1 MSQSQS
7 SRGPATLSD
16 VAEAANVSRMT
27 VSKVLRGTGR
37 ISAATR
43 QRVTEIA
50 DAMGYVPSS
59 LAGALSQQSSSL
71 VGVLIP
77 SVSDQVYSG
86 VLAGINAVLTPRG
99 FSSLIGETFFDGETE
114 ERLVRMML
122 SMKPAGLILAG
133 GLPRTGATAH
143 LLGKC
148 GLRPVRLWDGD
159 RAGPDVTVGLSHEAA
174 GRAAARICLE
184 AGFSRACYVGAQ
196 LERDLCAA
204 RRRDGFVAELGRAGV
219 ACQVVEDP
227 ELTRTAEGGQILTE
241 RLLRAGDLPQVIHY
255 LNDAMAIGGLR
266 SLFAAGLSVPEAVSV
281 IGFNGTSLQNALRTR
296 LTTFEVPVRR
306 VGEAAAHAAIG
317 TQAEREAAQA
327 AEIAPVIVRGNTFR
341 WPAREAG

>member
-1 MSQSQS
+1 MSQSPTT
-7 SRGPATLSD
+7 RRPATLSD

-59 LAGALSQQSSSL
+59 LAGALSSRSSPL

-99 FSSLIGETFFDGETE
+99 FSSLIGETFFDGDIE

-122 SMKPAGLILAG
+122 SMKPAGLILSG
-133 GLPRTGATAH
+133 GLPRTAATAH

-159 RAGPDVTVGLSHEAA
+159 FPGPDVTVGLSHDAA

-204 RRRDGFVAELGRAGV
+204 RRRDGFVDELGRAGV
-219 ACQVVEDP
+219 NCHVLADP
-227 ELTRTAEGGQILTE
+227 DLTRTAQGGQVLTE
-241 RLLRAGDLPQVIHY
+241 RLLQAGDLPEVIHY

-266 SLFAAGLSVPEAVSV
+266 TLFAAGLSVPDAVSV

-296 LTTFEVPVRR
+296 LTTFEVPVRMI
-306 VGEAAAHAAIG
+306 GEAAARAAIG
-317 TQAEREAAQA
+317 SPAEKEAAQA
-327 AEIAPVIVRGNTFR
+327 LGMVPVFVPGNSFR
-341 WPAREAG
+341 WPGREVP